1 MNFKTGKIRKNAKIM
16 INKLLDMSTVI
27 TKETYSMWLDDS
39 MRSNGK
45 HRTSANSLH
54 EWMDSNYGEM
64 QVYLSCDSDGKPESL
79 RIGGEYHWSDEF
91 MITFEAKKVIRAF
104 TEEYYKWLNY
114 VEPVSKSDYELAQ
127 EAELN
132 IGNDK
137 KEEQSQPQIKQ
148 EEREELV
155 EEVSSTVVEFK
166 KPRSSFIS
174 YMKTLIEEKGRDLDD
189 EIKIDGHFGF
199 TYQML
204 IERIAAYKD
213 VSNRIKDMLVAIDFK
228 NGDIFHFLDGMAKS
242 YVDDAAPIH

>member
-16 INKLLDMSTVI
+16 INNLLDISTKVML
-27 TKETYSMWLDDS
+27 ETHSMWLDDS
-39 MRSNGK
+39 MRSNGE
-45 HRTSANSLH
+45 HRTSTKVVR
-54 EWMDSNYGEM
+54 EWMDSNYKEM
-64 QVYLSCDSDGKPESL
+64 QVYLTCDSEGNPESL

-91 MITFEAKKVIRAF
+91 TITFEAKKVIRAF
-104 TEEYYKWLNY
+104 TEEYYQWLNY

-137 KEEQSQPQIKQ
+137 KEEEPQIKK
-148 EEREELV
+148 EELSEV
-155 EEVSSTVVEFK
+155 FEEVVSTVVEFK
-166 KPRSSFIS
+166 KPKNTFIS
-174 YMKTLIEEKGRDLDD
+174 YMKTLIEEKVRDLDD